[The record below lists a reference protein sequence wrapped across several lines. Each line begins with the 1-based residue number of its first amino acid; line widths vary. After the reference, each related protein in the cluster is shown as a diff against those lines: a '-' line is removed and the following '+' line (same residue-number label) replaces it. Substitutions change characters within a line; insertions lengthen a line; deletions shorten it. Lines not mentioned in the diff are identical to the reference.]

1 MGSENTGKEIHML
14 KIGKIHEGFV
24 LDHIKAGKSLSII
37 RMVLW
42 HTKNS

>member
-24 LDHIKAGKSLSII
+24 LDHIKAGKII
-37 RMVLW
+37 ICSS
-42 HTKNS
+42 TKKTVQLQ